1 MSDLFL
7 NEEED
12 TTNMGYFNEISSLRE
27 EYKGSKI
34 LEKRMAQ
41 LEKEYKGHRTVKGK
55 SFLAHR

>member
-1 MSDLFL
+1 MSDLVL

-41 LEKEYKGHRTVKGK
+41 LRRSIRDTALLKVNL
-55 SFLAHR
+55 S